1 MTAGRRPAPDDA
13 YGRAMR
19 FGIDV
24 AQQRMEFG
32 EIVQRVRFGEA
43 LGFDGAWG
51 FDHFVPMYG
60 EGPGNCFEGMT
71 TLAALASA
79 TSTIRLGLLVTGVTY
94 RHPSVLAAQA
104 VTVDHASG
112 GRLELALG
120 AAWYDAE
127 HRQLGIEFPPTGRR
141 FDRLE
146 DALEMLTRLF
156 TGEVVSYRGSQFT
169 LENAQMRPVPVQQPH
184 PPLWIGGSGRRRTL
198 PLVAQWA
205 DMWHTWGSPEHLS
218 VLNAEVDRL
227 AEAAGRDP
235 ASIGRAS
242 SLSLS
247 ASWDE
252 VRREAAAMRDVG
264 VGYLVCGWPEEGR
277 ARVEEFATQVMP
289 EFSGD

>member
-1 MTAGRRPAPDDA
+1 
-13 YGRAMR
+13 MR

-32 EIVQRVRFGEA
+32 EIVARVRFGED

-94 RHPSVLAAQA
+94 RHPSILAAQA

-127 HRQLGIEFPPTGRR
+127 HRQLGIEFPPTARR

-146 DALEMLTRLF
+146 DELEMLTRLF
-156 TGEVVSYRGSQFT
+156 TGEVVSYQGAAFT
-169 LENAQMRPVPVQQPH
+169 LEGAQLRPVPVQRPH
-184 PPLWIGGSGRRRTL
+184 PPIWIGGSGRRRTL
-198 PLVAQWA
+198 PLVARFA
-205 DMWHTWGSPEHLS
+205 DMWHTYGSPEQLAAQS
-218 VLNAEVDRL
+218 AEVDRL
-227 AEAAGRDP
+227 AEACGRDR

-247 ASWDE
+247 QPWDE
-252 VRREAAAMRDVG
+252 VRRQAEAMRDG
-264 VGYLVCGWPEEGR
+264 GIDYLVCGWPDEGR
-277 ARVEEFATQVMP
+277 ARVEEFAATVMADLASP
-289 EFSGD
+289 R

>member
-1 MTAGRRPAPDDA
+1 
-13 YGRAMR
+13 MR

-32 EIVQRVRFGEA
+32 EIVERVKFGEA

-71 TLAALASA
+71 TLGALASV
-79 TSTIRLGLLVTGVTY
+79 TDRIRLGLLVTGVTY

-104 VTVDHASG
+104 VTVDHASR
-112 GRLELALG
+112 GRLELAIG

-127 HRQLGIEFPPTGRR
+127 HRQLGIEFPPTARR

-156 TGEVVSYRGSQFT
+156 TGEVVSYRGSQYS
-169 LENAQMRPVPVQQPH
+169 LDDAQMRPVPVQRPH
-184 PPLWIGGSGRRRTL
+184 PPIWIGGSGRRRTL
-198 PLVAQWA
+198 PLAAKWA
-205 DMWHTWGSPEHLS
+205 DVWHTYGSPEHLG
-218 VLNAEVDRL
+218 VLSTELDRL
-227 AEAAGRDP
+227 AEAAGRAP
-235 ASIGRAS
+235 GSIMRAS

-247 ASWDE
+247 APWDD
-252 VRREAAAMRDVG
+252 VRRDVEAMRGVG
-264 VGYLVCGWPEEGR
+264 MGYLVCGWPEEGR
-277 ARVEEFATQVMP
+277 SRVEEFAATVMP
-289 EFSGD
+289 EFSGG